1 MKNAFITFNTFVK
14 NDYIAR
20 CENEKA
26 RAIYQKSG
34 GFKAFKRM
42 YVKYNGFSEYLS
54 YICGA
59 ELTTI
64 QTYHLARMF
73 YSLGN
78 RTPSDIPTLL
88 SAVSRQYDI
97 SFPAVCGILSKEYWC
112 ARFDGPVY
120 S

>member
-26 RAIYQKSG
+26 RAIYQKMG
-34 GFKAFKRM
+34 GFKTFKRL
-42 YVKYNGFSEYLS
+42 YVKCNGFAEYLA
-54 YICGA
+54 YIRGA

>member
-97 SFPAVCGILSKEYWC
+97 SFPAVCGILSKEYWS
-112 ARFDGPVY
+112 ARFDGPIY